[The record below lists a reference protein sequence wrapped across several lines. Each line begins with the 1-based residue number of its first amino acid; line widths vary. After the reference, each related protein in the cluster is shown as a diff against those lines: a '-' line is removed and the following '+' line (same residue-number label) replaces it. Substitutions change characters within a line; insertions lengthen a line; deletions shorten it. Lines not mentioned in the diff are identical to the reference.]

1 MVYVGFM
8 ELEKLYD
15 RVNKQALW
23 QVLRMYI
30 VGGKLLNKEGNV
42 DIQKNRKGVI
52 PAYFMPLKCRAL
64 GVHEEI
70 KAKMR
75 YLRNI

>member
-30 VGGKLLNKEGNV
+30 VGGKLLN
-42 DIQKNRKGVI
+42 R
-52 PAYFMPLKCRAL
+52 
-64 GVHEEI
+64 I
-70 KAKMR
+70 KSMHVKSGLCQSKMG
-75 YLRNI
+75 